1 MANNISLVIRREF
14 LERVKKKSFIITTIL
29 MPVFM
34 LAMMAA
40 PALIMMVTGSEE
52 RGITVID
59 ETGTIGARLQS
70 DKETH
75 FTLLESTPL
84 DSALA
89 DTEVAGVLYIP
100 AGIMDGKVSPRLYT
114 NGSSS
119 IALENNVSS
128 QIDGI
133 IEEERLKQYDI
144 ENLDKILEEVHS
156 DVKLMSIR
164 NDKEDGESQSASAA
178 VSYLIGIILTFL
190 LYMCLLLYGQMVMT
204 SIIEEKNNR
213 VLEIV
218 VSSVK
223 PTHLM
228 LGKICGIGLVA
239 VTQILIWGVLI
250 AAMSAF
256 VLPAI
261 IPDTALTEMS
271 ALNAGTLDATSA
283 SMDVEILQAMSLMSN
298 VGYILQLFGLL
309 ILFLT
314 GGFLLYAAIYA
325 AIGSAVD
332 NIQDASQLQSFVIFP
347 IIIGIIFGMTAA
359 SDASSPAAIWTS
371 FIPFTSPMV
380 MMARVPSGIPMWEIG
395 LSLAILYA
403 SFLLMVWIAAKIYRV
418 GIFMYGKKP
427 SIKDLI
433 RWARYLSL
441 IHISEPTRPY

>member
-433 RWARYLSL
+433 RWARYK
-441 IHISEPTRPY
+441 

>member
-359 SDASSPAAIWTS
+359 SDASSPAATWTS

-433 RWARYLSL
+433 RWARYK
-441 IHISEPTRPY
+441 